1 MSKGCGARA
10 FAADMLGRMSN
21 EDKAL
26 GLRSSNACTSSQ
38 AAGLKNKHNHIV
50 RYSSGPS
57 YLHGGDSNLVAGLD
71 GYQTAGWAMWVDL
84 QEWMTRVRCQTQEQW
99 QR

>member
-10 FAADMLGRMSN
+10 FAADMLGRMSS

-26 GLRSSNACTSSQ
+26 GLCSSKAFNNSQ

-50 RYSSGPS
+50 RYSSGPL
-57 YLHGGDSNLVAGLD
+57 YLQEGDNNLVAGLD
-71 GYQTAGWAMWVDL
+71 G
-84 QEWMTRVRCQTQEQW
+84 
-99 QR
+99 